1 MLGTNFALSAQ
12 RLRNNIDVGKDMVDA
27 TQHAGHV
34 VVDVEHAVVCRL
46 ERRQVNLHH
55 GSIHMMSIHI
65 RIYVDHMYVLVYIRV

>member
-46 ERRQVNLHH
+46 GLQA
-55 GSIHMMSIHI
+55 
-65 RIYVDHMYVLVYIRV
+65 